1 MRSANFFTTFVDME
15 EKRENAPTLNMK
27 DRIRQLMDEVEM
39 NQKDFSV
46 VTGISQS
53 TLSSIFSGRTS
64 ATLNHALAL
73 HSNFPRVRM
82 EWLLFGEGEMYE
94 QESKMPTSTPTSSP
108 NTPAPVEGDLFSLSS
123 LPDVN
128 ATPSAGQS
136 RQNANPQNELPSQ
149 ISNTLLNQ
157 LGTIEMEL
165 EVIKNNRMQRQISEI
180 RIYFD
185 DGTYQV
191 FTP

>member
-1 MRSANFFTTFVDME
+1 ME

-94 QESKMPTSTPTSSP
+94 QENKMPSSTPASSP
-108 NTPAPVEGDLFSLSS
+108 NAPAPVEGDLFSLSS
-123 LPDVN
+123 LPDVD
-128 ATPSAGQS
+128 ATPSVGQS
-136 RQNANPQNELPSQ
+136 RQNANPQNVLPSQ
-149 ISNTLLNQ
+149 INNALLNQ

>member
-1 MRSANFFTTFVDME
+1 ME
-15 EKRENAPTLNMK
+15 EKKENTPTLNMK

-94 QESKMPTSTPTSSP
+94 QEDNSPASSP
-108 NTPAPVEGDLFSLSS
+108 PAPTPFEGDLFSLPNQSS
-123 LPDVN
+123 ADIV
-128 ATPSAGQS
+128 PSKTSPKAQS
-136 RQNANPQNELPSQ
+136 EVPMQ
-149 ISNTLLNQ
+149 ISSELLSQ

-165 EVIKNNRMQRQISEI
+165 EVIKNNRAQRQISEI

-185 DGTYQV
+185 DDTFQV
-191 FTP
+191 FKP

>member
-1 MRSANFFTTFVDME
+1 ME
-15 EKRENAPTLNMK
+15 EKKENTPTLNMK

-73 HSNFPRVRM
+73 HNNFPRVRM
-82 EWLLFGEGEMYE
+82 EWLLFGEGDMYE
-94 QESKMPTSTPTSSP
+94 QDDKTPTSAPSSSASAPTLFDDGLFNLP
-108 NTPAPVEGDLFSLSS
+108 NQSSVDTIPCKQNPKAQDEVPV
-123 LPDVN
+123 
-128 ATPSAGQS
+128 
-136 RQNANPQNELPSQ
+136 Q
-149 ISNTLLNQ
+149 ISNELLSQ

-165 EVIKNNRMQRQISEI
+165 EVIKNNRAQRQISEI

-185 DGTYQV
+185 DDTFQV
-191 FTP
+191 FKP